1 MHKLFIVAFVA
12 LFITACQTAPYTS
25 GRVTV
30 HGDNASVSI
39 GFNDYEREQIYK
51 YYRGKKGKRVP
62 PGLAKKNKLPPG
74 LAKRDRLPPGLQGRS
89 LPGDLE
95 RRLRRLPDNYVRVKV
110 GTDIVLM
117 DRNTRVVFDVIYGVD

>member
-1 MHKLFIVAFVA
+1 MRQFLVVLFVAFFVS
-12 LFITACQTAPYTS
+12 ACQTAPYTS

-30 HGDNASVSI
+30 HGDNASVSVS
-39 GFNDYEREQIYK
+39 FNDYERDLIYK
-51 YYRGKKGKRVP
+51 YYRGKKRKRVP

-74 LAKRDRLPPGLQGRS
+74 LAKRDRLPPGLQGRY

-110 GTDIVLM
+110 GSDIVLM
-117 DRNTRVVFDVIYGVD
+117 DHKTRVVFDVIYGVD